1 MPKSLIW
8 GVSSQVGGV
17 FLKKSSLKVAAYQAI
32 KERIVNCQY
41 RPNTFLNEAS
51 ISEELGMSRTPIREA
66 LGVLEQEK
74 LVKIYAK
81 RGALVTDISAAEV
94 DDIFEVRLLVEPH
107 IIVTHGSGIDQR
119 KLLDIKYQLER
130 QVLSGEE
137 YNYDIDQDIHSLIIA
152 SSNNRYFETLMDN
165 IYDQNHRLRILSG
178 QKSGD
183 RTVETVQ
190 EHIAIVDFLLKGER
204 EQASE
209 AMRMH
214 LIKSRTAAL
223 EGLLTP

>member
-1 MPKSLIW
+1 M
-8 GVSSQVGGV
+8 
-17 FLKKSSLKVAAYQAI
+17 KKSSLKVAAYQAI